1 MYVLE
6 APQIRRTASAMRSA
20 LIGRPTVRV
29 DTSSAHGPTPQP
41 GRVIER
47 VDCRGRE
54 LDVVWDDGLVLHT
67 ALRRSGTWHLYRM
80 GERWRRPQRQV
91 GVMLENDDWVA
102 VCFNAADVET
112 FRAGAERRH
121 PASGPVGPDV
131 TDPSADLSAVVM
143 TLAGRVAP
151 HTRVRDAL
159 LDPHVMRGV
168 GNVYAAEALWENR
181 VSPWARVGEMA
192 RSDLVM
198 LVNSTA
204 RLVREHLAAAAP
216 RSLGYAPIGLSVY
229 ARNGQECHRCAE
241 VIEVRRVRADGR
253 LLYWCP
259 GCQTRF
265 DHRLLDDTPPAGAR
279 PAEYLID
286 VPRPSG
292 GLSI

>member
-1 MYVLE
+1 MLE

-29 DTSSAHGPTPQP
+29 DTGHAPGPEPAP
-41 GRVIER
+41 GRVVER

-67 ALRRSGTWHLYRM
+67 NLRRSGTWHLYRM

-91 GVMLENDDWVA
+91 GVMVENEEWVA
-102 VCFNAADVET
+102 VCFNAAAVET
-112 FRAGAERRH
+112 FRPNAHRRH

-131 TDPSADLSAVVM
+131 CDPQADLSAAVVA
-143 TLAGRVAP
+143 LATRVLP
-151 HTRVRDAL
+151 TTRVRDAV

-181 VSPWARVGEMA
+181 LSPWSTVGDLART
-192 RSDLVM
+192 DLVM

-216 RSLGYAPIGLSVY
+216 RSFGHAPLGLMVY
-229 ARNGQECHRCAE
+229 GRNGQDCHRCGDI
-241 VIEVRRVRADGR
+241 IEVRRVRADGR

-265 DHRLLDDTPPAGAR
+265 DRRLLDDTPPGGR
-279 PAEYLID
+279 PVDFLID
-286 VPRPSG
+286 VPRPG
-292 GLSI
+292 GGIPR